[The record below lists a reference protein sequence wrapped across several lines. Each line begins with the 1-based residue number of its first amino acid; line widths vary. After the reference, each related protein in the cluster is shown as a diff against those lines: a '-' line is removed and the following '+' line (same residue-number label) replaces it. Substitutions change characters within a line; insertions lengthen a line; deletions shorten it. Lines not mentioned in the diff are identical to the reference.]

1 MGICLLENTTPCEL
15 KSKVL
20 GLCMVQ
26 RLDDKPTHPFF
37 WAANEL
43 ALYLRVLQIVLT

>member
-1 MGICLLENTTPCEL
+1 MGICLLENTIPCEL

-20 GLCMVQ
+20 GLCMVR

-43 ALYLRVLQIVLT
+43 AQYLRVLKLY